1 MKKIISLLSLTLMSI
16 FILTS
21 CGTNNLGEES
31 PYGEDVNNLDG
42 VSIEL
47 NKDTYKPEGDI
58 FELTVINDSEED
70 ISYGVPYTLEYY
82 KEDKWYEVEPD
93 NEIGF
98 VLILYTLSPGD
109 EASDEINLDSYEP
122 LETGRY
128 RVLRQIG
135 DETLTTEFEV
145 AEE

>member
-1 MKKIISLLSLTLMSI
+1 MSI

-128 RVLRQIG
+128 RVLRQID

>member
-1 MKKIISLLSLTLMSI
+1 MKKIIALLSLTLMSI

-109 EASDEINLDSYEP
+109 EASDEFNLDSYEP